1 MMSKVIITSNILRF
15 LLLLLIV
22 LFMNHLFEE
31 KKEFDQNLDNLM
43 VWNETKNL
51 FNLQE
56 IYSPFNYSDLAVE
69 DILNN
74 KILKVYQDL
83 SNLDKVFIINTHNFE
98 RANVVDGNY
107 DYTYLENLK
116 VKKICTR
123 LMVEI

>member
-74 KILKVYQDL
+74 QKNGLMSAMLTLEEGAVVNNDLAIL
-83 SNLDKVFIINTHNFE
+83 
-98 RANVVDGNY
+98 RNY
-107 DYTYLENLK
+107 Y
-116 VKKICTR
+116 R
-123 LMVEI
+123 LGVRMIT